1 MLTSNID
8 ALFLVEES
16 MKIVITGGA
25 GFLGRRLARTLLQ
38 RGTLVGPSGAEE
50 PIDTIVVLDTV
61 TPEPAVTTDPRLHVA
76 TGDITDRAT
85 LAQVIDDRTSSV
97 FHFAAVVSAAA
108 EADFDLG
115 MRINLHGTMAVLE
128 ACRALPH
135 SPRLVF
141 TSSIASFGGPLPAVV
156 DDTIP
161 QTPQTSYGA
170 QKAIGELLVHDYSRK
185 NFVDGRAVRLPTIVV
200 RPGKPNRA
208 ASSFASSII
217 REPLTGLEAVCPVS
231 PETRLA
237 ILSPRQAVAA
247 FIRAH
252 DLPAAAFEH
261 TRSLI
266 VPGLSVQV
274 SDMVAALQRAA
285 GAQAVQ
291 HIRWQPDA
299 EIQRII
305 SSWPGAFTSPRAL
318 RLGFQADAN
327 MDAIVQAFI
336 EDDLP
341 AQRATT

>member
-1 MLTSNID
+1 
-8 ALFLVEES
+8 

-38 RGTLVGPSGAEE
+38 RGKLVGPSGSEE
-50 PIDTIVVLDTV
+50 PIDTIVVLDMV
-61 TPEPAVTTDPRLHVA
+61 TPEPAITTDARLHVA
-76 TGDITDRAT
+76 TGDITDCDT
-85 LAQVIDDRTSSV
+85 LTRVIDARTTSV

-115 MRINLHGTMAVLE
+115 MRINLHGTLAVLE

-135 SPRLVF
+135 PPRLVF
-141 TSSIASFGGPLPAVV
+141 TSSIASFGGPLPDVV
-156 DDTIP
+156 DDTTP
-161 QTPQTSYGA
+161 QTPQTSYGT
-170 QKAIGELLVHDYSRK
+170 QKAIGELLVNDYARK
-185 NFVDGRAVRLPTIVV
+185 GFIDGRAVRLPTIVV
-200 RPGKPNRA
+200 RPGRPNRA
-208 ASSFASSII
+208 ASSFASGII
-217 REPLTGLEAVCPVS
+217 REPLSGLEAVCPVS
-231 PETRLA
+231 PETWLA
-237 ILSPRQAVAA
+237 ILSPRKAVEA

-252 DLPAAAFEH
+252 DLPAAAWGH

-274 SDMVAALQRAA
+274 SDMVAALQRTA
-285 GAQAVQ
+285 GDQAVQ
-291 HIRWQPDA
+291 RIRWQSDA

-318 RLGFQADAN
+318 RLGFQADAS

-341 AQRATT
+341 GQRVYT